1 MVGGGPT
8 WTDVGSGGG
17 CLTWTGAVW
26 CRVGGVGG
34 QWPAVV
40 EVVTQAVPAVCVPN
54 THLHS
59 ERQWVVQY
67 YTTPDRN

>member
-1 MVGGGPT
+1 MGEVLPGQMYGVVEGG
-8 WTDVGSGGG
+8 
-17 CLTWTGAVW
+17 LTWTGAVW

-59 ERQWVVQY
+59 ERHWVVQY
-67 YTTPDRN
+67 ITPDRN